1 MKFTAL
7 KEHIQKALSIIQR
20 IVVRNPSLPIL
31 ENILLETEDK
41 QLKIS
46 ATNLELGVHVWMKG
60 KAEKEGKASVP
71 AALLGNIINNIKE
84 ERVIFEAKGVNM
96 EVTAEHF
103 HGVIKGQ
110 DANDFPIIP
119 KPDIKNFFEIDAKKF
134 REGLSQVNYVATISE
149 VYPEI
154 SGIYFSFTKDTLL
167 LVATDSFRLGKKE
180 INERI
185 PKEFADSSF
194 ILPLRASQELLYVVE
209 QIMEGNIKIG
219 RNENQA
225 VFFIGDA
232 YLVSRLLS
240 GTYPNYDQL
249 IPKSFTATISVNR
262 QEFIDNIKL
271 ISVFSPKTYDCKIE
285 IRGSELKLSSNTT
298 YGSSE
303 ASLQA
308 RVEGAGDSEI
318 IFNYHYLLDGLLHIP
333 TKEIVFH
340 IKNKATPVIFQGI
353 GDQSYMYLIAPLK
366 G

>member
-7 KEHIQKALSIIQR
+7 REHIQKALSIIQR

-46 ATNLELGVHVWMKG
+46 ATNLELGVHVWTKG
-60 KAEKEGKASVP
+60 KAEKEGRVSVP
-71 AALLGNIINNIKE
+71 SLLLGNIINNIKE
-84 ERVIFEAKGVNM
+84 ERVVFESEGINMKVN
-96 EVTAEHF
+96 AEHF

-119 KPDIKNFFEIDAKKF
+119 KPDIRDFFEIDAKKF
-134 REGLSQVNYVATISE
+134 REALSQVNFVAIVSE

-154 SGIYFSFTKDTLL
+154 SGVYFSFTKDTLF

-180 INERI
+180 MSERI
-185 PKEFADSSF
+185 PKEFVDSSF
-194 ILPLRASQELLYVVE
+194 ILPLRASQELLYVIE
-209 QIMEGNIKIG
+209 QTEECPIKIG
-219 RNENQA
+219 RNENQV
-225 VFFIGDA
+225 VFYIGDT

-240 GTYPNYDQL
+240 GTYPNYSQL
-249 IPKSFTATISVNR
+249 IPKNFTTTISVNR
-262 QEFIDNIKL
+262 QELIDTIKL

-285 IRGSELKLSSNTT
+285 IGGSGLKLTSNTT

-303 ASLQA
+303 ASLRA
-308 RVEGAGDSEI
+308 AVEGVGDPEI
-318 IFNYHYLLDGLLHIP
+318 VFNYHYLLDGLLHIP
-333 TKEIVFH
+333 AKEIVFH
-340 IKNKATPVIFQGI
+340 VKNKATPVIFQGV